1 MQTYQDWLAH
11 HGIPGM
17 KWGERNGPPYPLR
30 PMQYTKEELRE
41 KKKAAAGYNKELRRA
56 QNLRYQRADIVRRRK
71 EAAHEKQLAR
81 IENSNKTEEEKQAA
95 LESLI
100 RKYNDDARYH
110 KAVDTVEA
118 GNQKVLDILNRAE
131 NEGGLSLKETKMYA
145 VKPYANTPVLVAQ
158 LLGGLP
164 ANMTVA
170 AIMGIVDDVRIKN
183 GDDPLFLDEGT
194 DKYRVKVDKQYKSK
208 VKENEKSKNSDYGK
222 ELKNIYDTAKTDEE
236 KDRRIRELDKK
247 YTKTNS
253 KYDEKNDMNYYSKEQ
268 RDSKYERAK
277 EKDLFDIDFLEA
289 VQNYNLPRDVM
300 LKEYRKYVD
309 LDSSFSDYV
318 DELADDHLKKY
329 AE

>member
-1 MQTYQDWLAH
+1 METYNDWLAH

-17 KWGERNGPPYPLR
+17 KWGERNGPPYPLT
-30 PMQYTKEELRE
+30 PMQYTKEELKE
-41 KKKAAAGYNKELRRA
+41 KRKAASGYNKELRKT
-56 QNLRYQRADIVRRRK
+56 QNIKYRIADVTKRRK
-71 EAAHEKQLAR
+71 EAARERRLAR
-81 IENSNKTEEEKQAA
+81 IENSNKTDEEKQAEF
-95 LESLI
+95 ESLE
-100 RKYNDDARYH
+100 RKYNGDRRYQ
-110 KAVDTVEA
+110 KAVDTVER
-118 GNQKVLDILNRAE
+118 GNQKVIEILNRAQD
-131 NEGGLSLKETKMYA
+131 EGGLSLKETKTYA
-145 VKPYANTPVLVAQ
+145 IKPYASAAVSVAQ
-158 LLGGLP
+158 VAGGIY
-164 ANMTVA
+164 ANMAVST
-170 AIMGIVDDVRIKN
+170 IMSMVDHVRIKN

-208 VKENEKSKNSDYGK
+208 VQENEKSKNSDYGK

-236 KDRRIRELDKK
+236 KDRRVRELDKK
-247 YTKTNS
+247 YIKTNS
-253 KYDEKNDMNYYSKEQ
+253 KYEGKNDMNYYSKEQ

-277 EKDLFDIDFLEA
+277 EKDLFDLDFLEA